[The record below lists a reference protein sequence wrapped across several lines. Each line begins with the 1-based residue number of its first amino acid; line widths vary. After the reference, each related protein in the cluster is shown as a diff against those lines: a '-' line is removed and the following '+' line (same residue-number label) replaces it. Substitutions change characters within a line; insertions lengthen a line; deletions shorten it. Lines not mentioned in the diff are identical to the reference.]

1 MHLKTR
7 LNTKPKTKPKT
18 KSARLHP
25 TLALVLLLAG
35 LGGCGS
41 GSSSNQTLNPG
52 QSSPGAIVP
61 DAVQP
66 LPRVVVTTS
75 ILCNLTQQIA
85 ATTVDLTCLIEPG
98 QDPHSYKPIPS
109 DRKAID
115 QADLI
120 LYGGYDL
127 EPGLIALVTA
137 RDDTAVKVAVYEAAV
152 PDPLFATAHD
162 HGDDPNHD
170 DPSHDDPSHDDPSHD
185 DPSHDDPSHDD
196 KNDHQDDN
204 NPNHGL
210 EVESG
215 TNLVPDPHIWHD
227 ALNNSQIATIISAQL
242 QQLNPQEGDRYRTA
256 TSALVQEFTDLDGWI
271 KTQVAT
277 VPPDDRRLITTHSA
291 LGYFAHRYGFQ
302 DLGAISGLSGME
314 SLSASRLVELVEI
327 LKQAQVTAIFTES
340 TANPRLIAT
349 LSQDSGV
356 KVAEPPLQ
364 IEGPREGDT
373 VQEMLQLNTC
383 TIVNALGG
391 TCTP

>member
-1 MHLKTR
+1 M
-7 LNTKPKTKPKT
+7 
-18 KSARLHP
+18 
-25 TLALVLLLAG
+25 
-35 LGGCGS
+35 
-41 GSSSNQTLNPG
+41 
-52 QSSPGAIVP
+52 
-61 DAVQP
+61 
-66 LPRVVVTTS
+66 
-75 ILCNLTQQIA
+75 
-85 ATTVDLTCLIEPG
+85 
-98 QDPHSYKPIPS
+98 
-109 DRKAID
+109 
-115 QADLI
+115 
-120 LYGGYDL
+120 
-127 EPGLIALVTA
+127 
-137 RDDTAVKVAVYEAAV
+137 
-152 PDPLFATAHD
+152 
-162 HGDDPNHD
+162 
-170 DPSHDDPSHDDPSHD
+170 
-185 DPSHDDPSHDD
+185 
-196 KNDHQDDN
+196 
-204 NPNHGL
+204 
-210 EVESG
+210 ESG